1 MADSV
6 VSLLLETLNQLLD
19 QDADLL
25 LEVEDEIRSFHV
37 ELGLASGFIRNS
49 EGQGNAQAV
58 RDLAKKIS
66 DVAYEA
72 EGDIDMLAFNIA
84 KQRMRGKFGKL
95 IHGFRYRSMLNDVSK
110 KINGI
115 TKRVRDIYGNKV
127 SNSKLNGTDRSQ
139 SFFTGDRK
147 FKEIVLPCFPKV
159 LEETLLDQLKE
170 DGAREIISIVG
181 EVGIGKTVLAKK
193 IYNNISVQ
201 GHFDCLVW
209 VHVSRDCKAG
219 ELLNKI
225 LERFQRP
232 VAAEDMKEEDL
243 RKKLSEYLQNKR
255 YLIVMDDLRKIEG
268 WDKVEQAFP
277 DDGKGS
283 RILLTCRPEYE
294 DPQGRPTISH
304 LLGLLNDKE
313 SWNSLCDG
321 IFTAG
326 ICAPKFEAPG
336 EQMAQKCKGSPLSLA
351 FLGHLLVMQ
360 RQNVEAWYKLANYLN
375 TFSIEGSDEHSI
387 NLLLSFVYENLPNH
401 LSLCFLYFGM
411 FPEGAEIPVRQL
423 IQFWIAEGFIRQ
435 KGSTKMEDVGEQYL
449 EDLIRLNLIQVTA
462 RRTDGGVKT
471 CSIHDLFRKFCISKG
486 RETKY
491 LAILLENLS
500 GAAHEK
506 TFRRLA
512 IHVTSSEGVFS
523 ELRRCS
529 DIRSFHYS
537 VLGTDHHAPLPT
549 ARWSTLYKV
558 FKLLRVCNLGM
569 IEVSRVPEEVGR
581 LIHLR

>member
-37 ELGLASGFIRNS
+37 ELGLANGFIRNS

-95 IHGFRYRSMLNDVSK
+95 INGFRYRSMLNGVSK

-127 SNSKLNGTDRSQ
+127 SNSKLNGTGRSQ

-147 FKEIVLPCFPKV
+147 FKEVDLPCFPKV
-159 LEETLLDQLKE
+159 LETLLDQLKKE

-193 IYNNISVQ
+193 IFNNISVQ

-225 LERFQRP
+225 LKRFQRP

-283 RILLTCRPEYE
+283 RILLTCRPEYK
-294 DPQGRPTISH
+294 DLHGSPTFSH
-304 LLGLLNDKE
+304 PLSLLNDEE
-313 SWNSLCDG
+313 SWSVLRNG
-321 IFTAG
+321 IFPAG
-326 ICAPKFEAPG
+326 ICAPQFEVPG

-351 FLGHLLVMQ
+351 FLGQFLVMQ
-360 RQNVEAWYKLANYLN
+360 PQNIEAWYKLANDLN
-375 TFSIEGSDEHSI
+375 SFSTEGILGYVH
-387 NLLLSFVYENLPNH
+387 ENLPNH

-449 EDLIRLNLIQVTA
+449 EELIRLNLIQVTA
-462 RRTDGGVKT
+462 RRTDGRVKT
-471 CSIHDLFRKFCISKG
+471 CSIHDLFRKFCISNGSEK
-486 RETKY
+486 KY
-491 LAILLENLS
+491 LGVPENLS
-500 GAAHEK
+500 DNDHEN
-506 TFRRLA
+506 TIRRLA
-512 IHVTSSEGVFS
+512 IHVTSPKGVFS
-523 ELRRCS
+523 KLRQCS
-529 DIRSFHYS
+529 GVRSFHYS
-537 VLGTDHHAPLPT
+537 VLGTDPDTPDTLPT
-549 ARWSTLYKV
+549 AGWSTLYKG
-558 FKLLRVCNLGM
+558 FKLLRVLNLGM
-569 IEVSRVPEEVGR
+569 INVSRVPDEVGR